1 MKLWHL
7 YAAIGLVALVL
18 TGSQALSY
26 LADGVIGGTAA
37 FWRDAL
43 TGNDASRFLT
53 FDVLL
58 LATACFVLLW
68 VEGRRLGISVWWRIG
83 YILGAALIAG
93 SAFIPFFFAH
103 RQRILDQRG

>member
-7 YAAIGLVALVL
+7 YAAIGVIALVL

-26 LADGVIGGTAA
+26 FANGPIGGTVD

-43 TGNDASRFLT
+43 TGNDAGRFLT
-53 FDVLL
+53 FDVAL

-68 VEGRRLGISVWWRIG
+68 VEGRRLEISVWWRIG
-83 YILGAALIAG
+83 YILGAALIAA

-103 RQRILDQRG
+103 RQRILDRRD